1 MLFRILALVALAST
15 TIASHHLNEKHMHVH
30 DARNLNMLDKR
41 QQQQYV
47 PDTKTAPGGTCAA
60 AFGSGYQTC
69 AETAPNGNRFCFNP
83 TVGEICCSG
92 QWVCPP
98 GNSCS
103 NNYGGCCP
111 PGVPAASCTAWAA
124 PSPTQVKA
132 ASTSTSSS
140 TTVVLPTVSSVPYKP
155 SGSNGTA
162 HTTGEQT
169 TAQLPKF
176 TGAASRVELSVAGLV
191 GVAGL
196 VAGLL

>member
-1 MLFRILALVALAST
+1 MLFLTLALVALTST
-15 TIASHHLNEKHMHVH
+15 TIASHHLNENHMHLH

-41 QQQQYV
+41 QDYQ
-47 PDTKTAPGGTCAA
+47 PGTKTAPGDTCAA

-69 AETAPNGNRFCFNP
+69 ADSAPNGNRFCFNP
-83 TVGEICCSG
+83 NVGEICCSN

-111 PGVPAASCTAWAA
+111 PGVPAASCTASGT
-124 PSPTQVKA
+124 PSPSSTMVNA
-132 ASTSTSSS
+132 ASTSTNS
-140 TTVVLPTVSSVPYKP
+140 TTVALPTVSSVTC
-155 SGSNGTA
+155 NGTA
-162 HTTGEQT
+162 QTTGQQT
-169 TAQLPKF
+169 STSQLPKF
-176 TGAASRVELSVAGLV
+176 TGAASRIELSVAGLV